1 MILAARFQVI
11 RVHPW
16 SKSKSLVDG
25 KTTDIKRGHT
35 GWCGDKDVFLFNAVE
50 KSSKEGGLT
59 GTSLAGN
66 QNVLAGINPVESI
79 LKLVSD
85 RNSHRSSP
93 KVFLVSSYQLLLA
106 FSYPIMKTRQSP
118 QVRIKY
124 LEYLF

>member
-79 LKLVSD
+79 LKLASD
-85 RNSHRSSP
+85 GNGHSPSP
-93 KVFLVSSYQLLLA
+93 KVFLVSSY
-106 FSYPIMKTRQSP
+106 
-118 QVRIKY
+118 
-124 LEYLF
+124 

>member
-1 MILAARFQVI
+1 VVLTARFQI
-11 RVHPW
+11 IGVHSW
-16 SKSKSLVDG
+16 TKTESLVDG
-25 KTTDIKRGHT
+25 ETTDVKRGHA
-35 GWCGDKDVFLFNAVE
+35 GRRGDKNIVLFNAVE

-59 GTSLAGN
+59 GTILAGN

-93 KVFLVSSYQLLLA
+93 KVFLVSSYQLLSA
-106 FSYPIMKTRQSP
+106 FAYQSMKTRQSP

-124 LEYLF
+124 LEYMF